1 MDTGHFVKVFDILDA
16 GYRSGWL
23 PANGWMFIAVALL
36 VIVFPIIVRALRI
49 PYLNLGS
56 GRPRFRRFYPLG
68 IAVLWT
74 TVAYWGTYSGY
85 LHHRSLA
92 QDNHCRVVE
101 GPVEHFVT
109 TPSRFGG
116 LAKETFS
123 VSGVPFGYSDSDL
136 TDGFNNTSSNGGPID
151 AGSYVRICYYPE
163 SYNPPRNV
171 ILRLEIRDFTGEV
184 KNYRRNNF
192 PWSVD
197 APKDNEKN
205 LSNKTPW
212 DVDLFYFVFVFD
224 VVAISAMFLP
234 YLRTFFRVK
243 LTPVSDCRIPSA
255 LERGKKTK
263 LRNSMIYWD
272 TRDRAIWLRPRG
284 LNLFQFPLQVAK
296 LNIDESG
303 ISTREIEIRLSSG
316 LPVAMIL
323 ILWAVYRSASMTVSV
338 GGPPPIL
345 IVGLFAL
352 MILMIGALNF
362 WSRPWQMT
370 ILVDDALLELK
381 GMRGPWE

>member
-16 GYRSGWL
+16 GYRSGWV
-23 PANGWMFIAVALL
+23 PAKGLTFIAIALL
-36 VIVFPIIVRALRI
+36 VVVFPIIVRALRI
-49 PYLNLGS
+49 PYLNLLS
-56 GRPRFRRFYPLG
+56 WRFRLSLLG
-68 IAVLWT
+68 FAVVWT

-85 LHHRSLA
+85 LRHRSLA

-116 LAKETFS
+116 LARETFS
-123 VSGVPFGYSDSDL
+123 VSGVPFGYSDFDL

-151 AGSYVRICYYPE
+151 AGSYVRICYYPD
-163 SYNPPRNV
+163 SYDPPRNV
-171 ILRLEIRDFTGEV
+171 ILRLEIRDFTGEL
-184 KNYRRNNF
+184 KDYRRNNF

-197 APKDNEKN
+197 SPEDNEKN
-205 LSNKTPW
+205 PPIKTPW
-212 DVDLFYFVFVFD
+212 DVYLFYVVFIFD
-224 VVAISAMFLP
+224 IVAIHAMFLP

-243 LTPVSDCRIPSA
+243 LTPVSDCPIPSA
-255 LERGKKTK
+255 LEPGKKTK

-303 ISTREIEIRLSSG
+303 ISIREIEIRLSSG

-323 ILWAVYRSASMTVSV
+323 ILWAVYRSASTTVSV

-352 MILMIGALNF
+352 MMLIIGALNL
-362 WSRPWQMT
+362 WLGSWPQMT
-370 ILVDDALLELK
+370 ILVEDALSELK
-381 GMRGPWE
+381 GMRGPWERA